1 MSGDGVQVAWAAR
14 TDVGRR
20 REQNEDACFGEE
32 RTGSP
37 PGGLFVVCDGMGGH
51 ARGEEASALAVQ
63 VLRQELGW
71 AVTGDWPDDSTLLRR
86 VREALLAANT
96 SIFEWNERATRS
108 ARERGGTT
116 AVVLLVAGARVCL
129 AHVGDS
135 RIYRLT
141 RGGLDRLTT
150 DHNVAS
156 REIASGETVAAA
168 WRRADARHLT
178 QALGPRSSD
187 RVNPDLRV
195 LALDED
201 ALFVLCSDGLSDQDF
216 LDRRGLEVLRPLLH
230 RDADLVAGCGALVDA
245 GNAVNGHD
253 NLPAL
258 LVRISGPAG
267 PAARTRVPTTERIP
281 APPVAPGS

>member
-1 MSGDGVQVAWAAR
+1 MSDAGVRVTWAAR

-20 REQNEDACFGEE
+20 REQNEDAYFGED
-32 RTGSP
+32 RRGAP

-63 VLRQELGW
+63 VLRQELDW
-71 AVTGDWPDDSTLLRR
+71 AVTGEWPDDSTVLRR
-86 VREALLAANT
+86 VRSALLASNGA
-96 SIFEWNERATRS
+96 IFEWNEQAGRS

-116 AVVLLVAGARVCL
+116 AVVLLAAGARVCL

-156 REIASGETVAAA
+156 QEIANGATVAAA

-216 LDRRGLEVLRPLLH
+216 LDRRGLDVLRPLLA

-253 NLPAL
+253 NLTAL
-258 LVRISGPAG
+258 LVRISGVG
-267 PAARTRVPTTERIP
+267 GSAARTRVPTTERVP

>member
-1 MSGDGVQVAWAAR
+1 VSEGVRVAWAAR
-14 TDVGRR
+14 SDVGRR
-20 REQNEDACFGEE
+20 REQNEDACFGEPRE
-32 RTGSP
+32 VAP
-37 PGGLFVVCDGMGGH
+37 AGGLFVVCDGMGGH

-63 VLRQELGW
+63 VLRRELDW
-71 AVTGDWPDDSTLLRR
+71 ALTGEWPDDSTLLRR

-96 SIFEWNERATRS
+96 AIFAWNEQASRS

-156 REIASGETVAAA
+156 REIGNGEPVASA
-168 WRRADARHLT
+168 WRRPDARHLT
-178 QALGPRSSD
+178 QALGPRASD

-216 LDRRGLEVLRPLLH
+216 LDRRGVEVLRPLLA

-253 NLPAL
+253 NLTAL
-258 LVRISGPAG
+258 LVRVSGPTG
-267 PAARTRVPTTERIP
+267 DPARPRVPTTERIP
-281 APPVAPGS
+281 APPVAPER